1 MLTSE
6 GRQIY
11 NKYSHLYTFKNRSIP
26 EQLYNL
32 LQLLEYI
39 LTGNNALLQDITDY
53 KHYYAIAVNNGLIMA

>member
-1 MLTSE
+1 MLTFE

-11 NKYSHLYTFKNRSIP
+11 NKYSRRYTFGNHSIP

-39 LTGNNALLQDITDY
+39 LTGDNRLLQDITDY
-53 KHYYAIAVNNGLIMA
+53 KRYYSIAVNQHLIVV